1 MTPKPFQLRQ
11 RLYLLLLGVGG
22 LGVAALLWT
31 LLLAYD
37 RLFNHVIPEH
47 RGLHQIE
54 TASVALV
61 NRYASYMADPDPNS
75 RAAIDRALT
84 RVRGQLDEYIAMVAD
99 HRHELADSPKIRA
112 SLDTLGGAGQSML
125 VARIEFEKV
134 FARQAALEDTIEEVF
149 ATYLDQ
155 VSSELGTSIEAG
167 NLDQLTRHNIPELRM
182 IKSINQQM
190 LQLFLEI
197 REYQNTSED
206 KSFDEMTRLQQQ
218 IGFSNTMLEM
228 FIENSTPK
236 AESAAGVVGV
246 FDALNASL
254 AEFIA
259 AKDRVD
265 AATVNVERAG
275 VMLAGT
281 INAAIEET
289 ETAGW
294 DDLRQSLLMS
304 AGILLATLLASYLLL
319 FAGAT
324 RLLAPLFQLQQAI
337 KRFGEGAMAQRAPVL
352 RADEIGSL
360 AGAFNTMA
368 DELERNAARQHELI
382 EQLEHKN
389 AELERFTYTVSHELK
404 TPLVTVSGFIGL
416 LERDIADGD
425 RARIRADIERI
436 QHAVETMSGQ
446 LEDLLELSRVGRIVN
461 PAQRFSV
468 SDLCHEVLPMIEGPI
483 GQSSARIE
491 IEPAM
496 PAVAADR
503 LRVGEVVRN
512 LVENAIKFH
521 GGAGVPEIE
530 IDADLDGDR
539 VEIRICD
546 NGPGI
551 EPQFREKVFEL
562 FDRLDDS
569 VPGTGIGLALARR
582 IVELH
587 GGRIWI
593 ETPKNGQ
600 GSCFCFTLPAAAGE
614 ES

>member
-11 RLYLLLLGVGG
+11 RLFLLLLGVGG

-425 RARIRADIERI
+425 RAQIRADIERI